1 MNYSKLAYKPVGLVG
16 GIVAGAVAAMA
27 FKRLWRTITDEDQT
41 PEATDEYRG
50 WTEILLAATI
60 QGAIF
65 GVVKAAVD
73 RAGAAGVRS
82 VTGRWPA

>member
-16 GIVAGAVAAMA
+16 GLVAGAVAAVV
-27 FKRLWRTITDEDQT
+27 FKQLWRALAHDDET
-41 PEATDEYRG
+41 PEATDEERG

-65 GVVKAAVD
+65 GLVKAAVD
-73 RAGAAGVRS
+73 RAGATGVRS